1 MLENTMKSSLTEVE
15 EITLLAKF
23 EDENNSVG
31 FVDYNGSD
39 ETDWQKENKNSLK
52 KSNDRTIGWKILNL
66 KTYKIEDISSILD
79 PEQIQNPYKSLDRL
93 AVLYKKYGFESIS
106 VNLAYAYSKL
116 VNIFNSLYNS
126 KGYSK

>member
-1 MLENTMKSSLTEVE
+1 MKSSLTEVE

>member
-66 KTYKIEDISSILD
+66 KTYKIEDISRILD

>member
-1 MLENTMKSSLTEVE
+1 MKSSLTEVE

-126 KGYSK
+126 KG

>member
-1 MLENTMKSSLTEVE
+1 MKSSLTEVE

-66 KTYKIEDISSILD
+66 KTYKIEDISRILD